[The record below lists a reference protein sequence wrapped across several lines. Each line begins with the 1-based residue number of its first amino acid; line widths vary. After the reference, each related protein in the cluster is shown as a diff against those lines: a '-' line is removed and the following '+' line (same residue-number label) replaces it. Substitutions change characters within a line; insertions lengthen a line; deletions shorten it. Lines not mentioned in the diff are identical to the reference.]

1 MSLHLIAS
9 QLLKLAG
16 DSTNTK
22 GVGYTG
28 EEIISKNTPVSVL
41 QDNTDE
47 MVALLQALPAKAE
60 IKESISKLAEAANTV
75 PRMLQQIASQLQ
87 ALLQPGADSKE
98 IAKIKATSGLNDFAS
113 MLETYSKDF
122 SDLNDLATLLSST
135 SSKHTEKDKH
145 KPIKHTLRRKEDMKV
160 PKPEVKP
167 EEDSISLEDLNSS
180 DI

>member
-1 MSLHLIAS
+1 MSIDLIVS
-9 QLLKLAG
+9 KLVKLAG

-28 EEIISKNTPVSVL
+28 EEVSSTNTPVSLL
-41 QDNTDE
+41 QDSTDE

-60 IKESISKLAEAANTV
+60 IKESISKLAEAANTI
-75 PRMLQQIASQLQ
+75 PRMLKQISSQLQ

-98 IAKIKATSGLNDFAS
+98 IAKIKATSGLNDFAA
-113 MLETYSKDF
+113 LLDTYSKDF
-122 SDLNDLATLLSST
+122 SDLNDLAVLLSST

-145 KPIKHTLRRKEDMKV
+145 KPIKHTLRHKEDMKV
-160 PKPEVKP
+160 PKPDIKP
-167 EEDSISLEDLNSS
+167 EDTISLEDLNSS